1 MHLIHIDTYDMDYYV
16 QNIKEPRATL
26 SVDKGRIPVTPKSPA
41 RSRYVLKIAGDLG
54 ASGTQP
60 KRRKIRNTRPTD
72 FVRSSIEIIILIQCK
87 IDIGIFL

>member
-1 MHLIHIDTYDMDYYV
+1 MRPVHLIHIDTYDMDYYV

-26 SVDKGRIPVTPKSPA
+26 SV
-41 RSRYVLKIAGDLG
+41 DLG